1 MNILE
6 DDWSLSHWKGA
17 TDKEHNITNLPTKI
31 ITSNGAII
39 AELRWDNLKNVTA
52 LDAYKI
58 GKLMVKA
65 NKMLQYIQAEKAW
78 YDNGSFIANGRDY
91 TKGVH
96 DAEADDFLQRWRDH
110 ITENI

>member
-65 NKMLQYIQAEKAW
+65 NKMRKILKDLFDAQGMHAYINPW
-78 YDNGSFIANGRDY
+78 L
-91 TKGVH
+91 
-96 DAEADDFLQRWRDH
+96 EA
-110 ITENI
+110 TENILRETE